1 MNFSEMYL
9 TYYPKLVRF
18 AKEFVMLEEDAE
30 NITQD
35 VFADLWERRDSMS
48 EIENVNAYLFRL
60 VKNRSLDYLK
70 RKISEQ
76 KYVESTQT
84 SFEIELS
91 LKLQSLDRFDA
102 CYFLEGNDTEILIR
116 AAINSLPKRCRDI
129 FLMSRLEGLK
139 YKEISERLGISIKT
153 VECQMGIAL
162 KKIRMKLRS
171 CLAA

>member
-139 YKEISERLGISIKT
+139 YKEISERLGLSRKT

-162 KKIRMKLRS
+162 KKIRMKLRI

>member
-1 MNFSEMYL
+1 MM
-9 TYYPKLVRF
+9 
-18 AKEFVMLEEDAE
+18 
-30 NITQD
+30 
-35 VFADLWERRDSMS
+35 
-48 EIENVNAYLFRL
+48 
-60 VKNRSLDYLK
+60 
-70 RKISEQ
+70 
-76 KYVESTQT
+76 ESTQT

-162 KKIRMKLRS
+162 KKIRMKLRI